1 MSSPKKLVL
10 DANILVRAVF
20 GKKVYGLLK
29 HYEDLAEFYA
39 PDQCVEEAH
48 RNLPLIAAH
57 RRVDS
62 AQADAV
68 LGKIVENFIN
78 LVDRSLYEDFE
89 ERDRARIAARDVDD
103 CLSLQPLC

>member
-48 RNLPLIAAH
+48 RNLP
-57 RRVDS
+57 S
-62 AQADAV
+62 
-68 LGKIVENFIN
+68 
-78 LVDRSLYEDFE
+78 
-89 ERDRARIAARDVDD
+89 
-103 CLSLQPLC
+103 